1 MTLSVKR
8 VVSVLVAAVL
18 LSLTTPAAHAS
29 HASSQPALTDEFGL
43 TQVTSAAGSAPTNTD
58 TNFVITV
65 KSAEVQGEQ
74 NIRIILPTDYAANPA
89 KRYPVLY
96 FLHGSPDDPSMPFYG
111 NAALTGASGVITIV
125 PDGGNRG
132 WYANWLNQNTAV
144 GAANWE
150 NFHINQVIPFI
161 DANLRTIATKQA
173 RAIAGISMGGFGA
186 FHYAQRHPDLF
197 SQVGS
202 LSGDLEL
209 GANQMAMR
217 LVVVASLTN
226 ATGALCASTSGTVA
240 CDGDAYAPGVDSDAL
255 FGTPYPVFNAD
266 WRWNQA
272 DPVANAAKLRG
283 MGIHIYIGNGDG
295 GNHDVREWWLESSS
309 AHMKAA
315 LDAVGIP
322 VHYENYGN
330 GANWGEY
337 CKGGGHE
344 AGCWYQ
350 DLLDLMPRLQ
360 SSLTPAA

>member
-1 MTLSVKR
+1 MTNSVKR
-8 VVSVLVAAVL
+8 VLSVLVAAVL
-18 LSLTTPAAHAS
+18 LALTAPAAQ
-29 HASSQPALTDEFGL
+29 ASSRPSLNDGFGL
-43 TQVTSAAGSAPTNTD
+43 TQVTSEVSSAPTNTD

-74 NIRIILPTDYAANPA
+74 NIRIILPKDYAANSG

-96 FLHGSPDDPSMPFYG
+96 FLHGSPDDPSSPFYG
-111 NAALTGASGVITIV
+111 NAALTGASGMITVV

-132 WYANWLNQNTAV
+132 WYANWLNQNTAA

-150 NFHINQVIPFI
+150 NFHIKQVIPFI

-186 FHYAQRHPDLF
+186 FRYAQRHPDLF

-226 ATGALCASTSGTVA
+226 ATGAICASTSGTVA
-240 CDGDAYAPGVDSDAL
+240 CDGNAYAPGVDSDAL
-255 FGTPYPVFNAD
+255 FGSPYPVFNAD
-266 WRWNQA
+266 WRWNQN

-295 GNHDVREWWLESSS
+295 GQHDPMEWWLESSS
-309 AHMKAA
+309 VHMKAK
-315 LDAVGIP
+315 LDSLGIP

-337 CKGGGHE
+337 CKGGGHQ

-350 DLLDLMPRLQ
+350 DLVDLMPRLQ
-360 SSLTPAA
+360 AALTQAA

>member
-1 MTLSVKR
+1 MKNSVKR
-8 VVSVLVAAVL
+8 VLSMLVAAVL
-18 LSLTTPAAHAS
+18 LALTAPTAQ
-29 HASSQPALTDEFGL
+29 ASSRPSPADGFGL
-43 TQVTSAAGSAPTNTD
+43 TQVESAASTAPTNTD

-74 NIRIILPTDYAANPA
+74 NIRIILPKDYAANPG

-96 FLHGSPDDPSMPFYG
+96 FLHGSPDDPSSPFYG
-111 NAALTGASGVITIV
+111 NAALTGASGMITVV

-132 WYANWLNQNTAV
+132 WYANWLNQNTAA

-150 NFHINQVIPFI
+150 NFHIKQVIPFI
-161 DANLRTIATKQA
+161 DANLRTIPTKQA

-186 FHYAQRHPDLF
+186 FRYAQRYPELF

-226 ATGALCASTSGTVA
+226 ATGAICASTSGTVA
-240 CDGDAYAPGVDSDAL
+240 CDGNAYAPGVDSDAL
-255 FGTPYPVFNAD
+255 FGSPYPVFDAD
-266 WRWNQA
+266 RVWNQN

-295 GNHDVREWWLESSS
+295 GKHDVMEWWLESSS
-309 AHMKAA
+309 AHMKTK
-315 LDAVGIP
+315 LDSLGIP

-330 GANWGEY
+330 GAGWGEY
-337 CKGGGHE
+337 CQGGGHQS
-344 AGCWYQ
+344 GCWYQ
-350 DLLDLMPRLQ
+350 DLVDLMPRLQ
-360 SSLTPAA
+360 ASLTRAG

>member
-1 MTLSVKR
+1 MTTLPRRVLSV
-8 VVSVLVAAVL
+8 LAAVAL
-18 LSLTTPAAHAS
+18 LAPLAPAAHAS
-29 HASSQPALTDEFGL
+29 SRPPLADGSGL
-43 TQVTSAAGSAPTNTD
+43 TQVASAASTAPTNTD

-65 KSAEVQGEQ
+65 KTAEVHGEQ
-74 NIRIILPTDYAANPA
+74 NIRIILPSDYAANPG

-111 NAALTGASGVITIV
+111 NAALTGASGMITVV

-132 WYANWLNQNTAV
+132 WYANWLDQNTAA

-209 GANQMAMR
+209 GANQMVLRM
-217 LVVVASLTN
+217 VVVGSLTN
-226 ATGALCASTSGTVA
+226 ATGALCASTSGTVG
-240 CDGDAYAPGVDSDAL
+240 CDGNAYAPGVDSDAL
-255 FGTPYPVFNAD
+255 FGSPYPAFNAD

-283 MGIHIYIGNGDG
+283 MGVHIYVGNGDG
-295 GNHDVREWWLESSS
+295 GKYDVREWWLESAS
-309 AHMKAA
+309 AHMRDK
-315 LDAVGIP
+315 LQSLGIP
-322 VHYENYGN
+322 VHYEGYGN
-330 GANWGEY
+330 GADWGEN

-350 DLLDLMPRLQ
+350 DLVDLMPRLQ